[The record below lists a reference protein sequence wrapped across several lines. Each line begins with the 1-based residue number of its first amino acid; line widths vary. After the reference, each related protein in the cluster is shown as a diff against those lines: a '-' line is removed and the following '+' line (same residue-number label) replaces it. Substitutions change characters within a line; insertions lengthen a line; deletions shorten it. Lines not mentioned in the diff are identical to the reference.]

1 VRTFLSAPFH
11 FRAWKWS
18 VRQNDVEIGTT
29 GLDNR
34 ERSRYEPDMMNP
46 YGEEAPLVDPADFP
60 AWIIRED
67 EDLLVVNK
75 PGWLVCHPSKNGPMS
90 SLVGVVREHT
100 GAAKLHLVAR
110 LDRETSGLV
119 IFAKR
124 PAVAR
129 KFQMAIQN
137 RIVRKSYLA
146 ILEGELKEVLKVD
159 ASIARRRGGPVIV
172 KSEVSQDRTAQ
183 TAVTHFEPLHAA
195 KGFTFGRIRPETG
208 RKHQIRVHAEHIG
221 HKIVGDKIYGPDETL
236 YIEFIE
242 NGWTKRLEAML
253 PMQRQALHCHRADF
267 DFPEG
272 TVSFEAPLQDDMLSF
287 CEANGLN
294 TNSENFHVS

>member
-1 VRTFLSAPFH
+1 MT
-11 FRAWKWS
+11 
-18 VRQNDVEIGTT
+18 D
-29 GLDNR
+29 
-34 ERSRYEPDMMNP
+34 P

-60 AWIIRED
+60 AWVVQED
-67 EDLLVVNK
+67 DNLLVVNK

-90 SLVGVVREHT
+90 SLVGVVREYT
-100 GAAKLHLVAR
+100 SAEKLHLVAR

-119 IFAKR
+119 VFAKR
-124 PAVAR
+124 PSVAR

-137 RIVRKSYLA
+137 RVVRKSYLA
-146 ILEGELKEVLKVD
+146 ILEGELSEARHVD

-172 KSEVSQDRTAQ
+172 KSEVSADRTAQ
-183 TAVTHFEPLHAA
+183 TAVTDFEPLNMA
-195 KGFTFGRIRPETG
+195 GGCTFCRIRPQTG

-242 NGWTKRLEAML
+242 NGWTDRLEAAL
-253 PMQRQALHCHRADF
+253 PIKRQALHCARYDF

-272 TVSFEAPLQDDMLSF
+272 TVSFEAPLQEDMMAL
-287 CEANGLN
+287 CEAKGL
-294 TNSENFHVS
+294 TP